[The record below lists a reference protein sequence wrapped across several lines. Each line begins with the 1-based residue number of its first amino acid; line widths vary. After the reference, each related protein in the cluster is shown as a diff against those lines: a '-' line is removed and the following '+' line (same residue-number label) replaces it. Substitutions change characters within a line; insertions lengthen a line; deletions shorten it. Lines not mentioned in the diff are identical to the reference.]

1 LIIEARDIVGEEL
14 NSGIVN
20 VDDFLDELTLEKRRS
35 ARGSNLPQFIEV
47 RGCHNHL
54 YVKNDNREFKTLT
67 SALM

>member
-20 VDDFLDELTLEKRRS
+20 VDDFLDEMILEKPRS

-47 RGCHNHL
+47 RM
-54 YVKNDNREFKTLT
+54 
-67 SALM
+67 S

>member
-1 LIIEARDIVGEEL
+1 MIIEARDIVEEGL
-14 NSGIVN
+14 TSGIVN
-20 VDDFLDELTLEKRRS
+20 LNDFLDEMILEKPRS